1 MDRWRRRPLGPP
13 RPLVRAGVQC
23 AAPAS
28 PHAALR
34 ATAERALRRAA
45 ANTNCSVLAMHPS
58 HGGSG
63 DNSDLSGS
71 WVSWDKPDDGP
82 YVAQLTFTATKVY

>member
-1 MDRWRRRPLGPP
+1 
-13 RPLVRAGVQC
+13 
-23 AAPAS
+23 
-28 PHAALR
+28 
-34 ATAERALRRAA
+34 
-45 ANTNCSVLAMHPS
+45 MHPS